1 MERPKALTAVEAHEA
16 IQKLLELRDS
26 ISFTSHAR
34 QRMRERHFT
43 VDDTRRVLMYGTVS
57 ARPEWDDQYQNWK
70 YKVSGVDYDNV
81 PLVLIIALEP
91 ALGRLT
97 IITGEDD

>member
-1 MERPKALTAVEAHEA
+1 MERPKALTPVEAFEA

-26 ISFTSHAR
+26 ISFTAHAR
-34 QRMRERHFT
+34 KRMRERHFT

-57 ARPEWDDQYQNWK
+57 AHPQWDENYQNWK

-81 PLVLIIALEP
+81 PLVLIVALEP
-91 ALGRLT
+91 PAGRLT

>member
-1 MERPKALTAVEAHEA
+1 MPRPKALTPVEAYEA

-26 ISFTSHAR
+26 ISFTAHAR
-34 QRMRERHFT
+34 KRMRERRFT

-57 ARPEWDDQYQNWK
+57 ANPRWDDQYQNWK

-91 ALGRLT
+91 AIGRIT

>member
-1 MERPKALTAVEAHEA
+1 MARPTALTAVEAYEA

-26 ISFTSHAR
+26 LSFTRHAR

-57 ARPEWDDQYQNWK
+57 TNPAWDEQFQNWK

-91 ALGRLT
+91 SLGRLT